1 MATPHYP
8 APIPPTPPAPKP
20 PGKGSRVVAGISGFM
35 ITLFTLPCMAVGL
48 GQMIERGVTGGDI
61 GVLLFL
67 AMLTVPGALLLR
79 HAFKKPA
86 QLPAMPAPQL
96 ERMVLELARRS
107 GGELSVPQLAVEGNL
122 SIEESKRVLEDMRER
137 EIASVWVGENGST
150 VYQFLAFQ
158 KRQTREEVE
167 ESEFDAFD
175 RELAAAMESQGVAFD
190 FDETSGASSSASQ
203 EQHHPYYQHNK
214 PKY

>member
-8 APIPPTPPAPKP
+8 APIPPTPPAPKQ
-20 PGKGSRVVAGISGFM
+20 PGNGSRVFAGIFGFM
-35 ITLFTLPCMAVGL
+35 ITLFTLPCMAVGF
-48 GQMIERGVTGGDI
+48 GQMIERGVQGGDVGMI
-61 GVLLFL
+61 VFL
-67 AMLTVPGALLLR
+67 MMLTVPGALLLR

-86 QLPAMPAPQL
+86 QAPALPAPQM

-137 EIASVWVGENGST
+137 EIASVWVGDNGST

-158 KRQTREEVE
+158 PRQGREVVE

-190 FDETSGASSSASQ
+190 FEDDAKSAPANA
-203 EQHHPYYQHNK
+203 EQQHPYYQHNK
-214 PKY
+214 NKY